1 MKKLLIGLAIASA
14 LGVSGCDD
22 ETIADI
28 EKENNVVSATG
39 TDTSFSKV
47 SRVRFDPAAGDVA
60 PPNDL
65 LFIGTEDGTLNI
77 PLNGGDPTD
86 FSNPFVAANALDGW
100 STNQP
105 FVLNFDFADGVSLDP
120 ASLFDIGAIAIYEVV
135 LGANID
141 DADCASV
148 PALVGCKPVKE
159 LVLTDDYF
167 VQAMGSSLAVIPLKP
182 LKPKTSYIVALTNKL
197 KDTNGD
203 AINGS
208 PTYNLIKQDVN
219 ESPISNP
226 DLLGLQQ
233 LTNSYEDIAE
243 GFGLNKDEIIYTM
256 TMTTQS
262 VGDVLSVTKQLLA
275 ASVTPN
281 ALFAPPSV
289 IVADTNLTA
298 ADALNAMLTELG
310 ADPLSAEQ
318 FGLYSSANLYSGSVT
333 IPNYFTE
340 PSMENPMAPIN
351 VPWKALCDSGVT
363 LAGLKDALG
372 ENAAQ
377 LIPAEPQS
385 VDDGVC
391 MALSKGALRET
402 SSWNLSAAGI
412 STPID
417 TERNLTKYNSI
428 PKVTGTQTVDVQM
441 TVPDI
446 DTVNYIRTTMMGLE
460 ALSMPENGWPVAILA
475 HGFTR
480 NKEFMLPVTGALS
493 LNGIATV
500 AIDHPLHGSRGYDLD
515 MDGTMDIE
523 AGANPFAYM
532 NIGNLLQMR
541 DNLKQSVTD
550 TLALRLGLN
559 FSNAPID
566 STQVH
571 YLGHSLGAMSGVNFL
586 ALTNSSLDPMIDPL
600 FAIQDASLVS
610 PTGGAANMVLD
621 SPSFGPLA
629 KFNLAYS
636 QSADFKGAVD
646 ATFGEAG
653 PTPDQMEAFWNDFV
667 ASEHPALGEL
677 NGAFEQFVFAAQTI
691 TDSADMMN
699 YAQKLVDTG
708 TPLHTIEIIG
718 DGMDN
723 LPDQG
728 VINSVASAPLA
739 GSTPLIDQLLGLSTV
754 SETTMAEEGTI
765 SGAVKF
771 LNGHHNS
778 LVWPGTRPES
788 MDAVLSARATQEMQ
802 MQIATYFASGAKAI
816 VITDEAV
823 VK

>member
-14 LGVSGCDD
+14 LGLSGCDD

-28 EKENNVVSATG
+28 EKENNEVSATG
-39 TDTSFSKV
+39 TSSSFGKA

-65 LFIGTEDGTLNI
+65 MFIDTQDGTLNI

-105 FVLNFDFADGVSLDP
+105 FVLNFEFADGVSLDP
-120 ASLFDIGAIAIYEVV
+120 ASLFDIGAVAIYEVV
-135 LGANID
+135 LGASID
-141 DADCASV
+141 DADCAAV
-148 PALVGCKPVKE
+148 APLVGCKPVEE
-159 LVLTDDYF
+159 LILTEDYF
-167 VQAMGSSLAVIPLKP
+167 VQAMGSSLAIIPLKP
-182 LKPKTSYIVALTNKL
+182 LKPRTSYIVALTNKL
-197 KDTNGD
+197 KDTNGES
-203 AINGS
+203 INGS
-208 PTYNLIKQDVN
+208 VTYNIIKQDI
-219 ESPISNP
+219 ETAPLSDPQQA
-226 DLLGLQQ
+226 GLQQ
-233 LTNSYEDIAE
+233 LTNSYENIAE
-243 GFGLNKDEIIYTM
+243 GFGLNKEDIIYTM

-262 VGDVLSVTKQLLA
+262 VGDVLNVTKQLLA
-275 ASVTPN
+275 ASLTEN

-289 IVADTNLTA
+289 IVEDTTLTA
-298 ADALNAMLTELG
+298 ADALNMMLTELG
-310 ADPLSAEQ
+310 AAPLSEDQ
-318 FGLYSSANLYSGSVT
+318 FGLYSTAKLYSGKVS

-363 LAGLKDALG
+363 LAGLSGQIPEA
-372 ENAAQ
+372 
-377 LIPAEPQS
+377 IPAEPQS
-385 VDDGVC
+385 KDDGVC
-391 MALSKGALRET
+391 MALSGGALRET
-402 SSWNLSAAGI
+402 SNWDLSAYGI
-412 STPID
+412 DTPID
-417 TERNLTKYNSI
+417 KERNLTKYNSI
-428 PKVTGTQTVDVQM
+428 PKVAEELQTVDVQM

-446 DTVNYIRTTMMGLE
+446 DMVNYIRVNVLGLE
-460 ALSMPENGWPVAILA
+460 EISTPENGWPVAILA

-480 NKEFMLPVTGALS
+480 NKEFMLPVTAALS
-493 LNGIATV
+493 LNGIASV

-515 MDGTMDIE
+515 MDGNMDIE

-532 NIGNLLQMR
+532 NIGALLQMR
-541 DNLKQSVTD
+541 DNVKQSVTD

-566 STQVH
+566 ATQVH
-571 YLGHSLGAMSGVNFL
+571 YLGHSLGAMTGVNFL
-586 ALTNSSLDPMIDPL
+586 ALTNTPLDPMVDPL
-600 FAIQDASLVS
+600 FAIQNASLVS
-610 PTGGAANMVLD
+610 PTGGAANVVMD

-629 KFNLAYS
+629 KFSLAYS
-636 QSADFKGAVD
+636 QSADFKAAVD
-646 ATFGEAG
+646 GVFGEAG

-667 ASEHPALGEL
+667 ASENPALGEL

-699 YAQKLVDTG
+699 YAKTLVDTG
-708 TPLHTIEIIG
+708 TPLHTIEIVG
-718 DGMDN
+718 DDMDN
-723 LPDQG
+723 LSDQG
-728 VINSVASAPLA
+728 VVTSVASAPLA
-739 GSTPLIDQLLGLSTV
+739 GSTPLIDQLLKLSTV
-754 SETTMAEEGTI
+754 SETTMVEEGTI

-788 MDAVLSARATQEMQ
+788 MDAELSARATQEMQ